1 MGIRPSVP
9 PGLQG
14 NGSSIPNTGGIALA
28 DIMLGYVTSYSY
40 SYVQQGQSN
49 LPVDSN

>member
-40 SYVQQGQSN
+40 AQQGQSN